1 LKVNA
6 TVVAWK
12 LPLAFGPEAAIDSSP
27 SQFTELRR
35 VLFVCGPGP
44 RPICYRNSSA
54 KVTQTV
60 FRPALRAGLEL
71 ALAARA
77 APDVAVLVLGHP
89 EAAVHPASAEV
100 EDEAPAQ

>member
-1 LKVNA
+1 MQGQQGIAGGKR
-6 TVVAWK
+6 
-12 LPLAFGPEAAIDSSP
+12 P
-27 SQFTELRR
+27 SERWGNPAGQK
-35 VLFVCGPGP
+35 
-44 RPICYRNSSA
+44 PICYGNSSA